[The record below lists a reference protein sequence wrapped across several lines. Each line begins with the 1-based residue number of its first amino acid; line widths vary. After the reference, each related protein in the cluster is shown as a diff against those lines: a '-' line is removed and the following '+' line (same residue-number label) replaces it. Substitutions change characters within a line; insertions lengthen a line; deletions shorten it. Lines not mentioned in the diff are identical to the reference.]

1 MGLSIRPDFFVCRT
15 PLQKYCMLTEKIVPS
30 TRKRARTGRE
40 GRKVQSNNASRHS
53 AAPSHGSPPTNRVQC
68 MYLAAL
74 QVLYSTGSLTE
85 MLDAL
90 DSRHPPTRAMATA
103 CMDIVL
109 EFDR

>member
-1 MGLSIRPDFFVCRT
+1 MKKYVKNVSSIYEARGNDGERNRKTAQQQRQWALSR
-15 PLQKYCMLTEKIVPS
+15 
-30 TRKRARTGRE
+30 
-40 GRKVQSNNASRHS
+40 
-53 AAPSHGSPPTNRVQC
+53 
-68 MYLAAL
+68 YLARYSSNRPRKMCLAAF

>member
-1 MGLSIRPDFFVCRT
+1 MMTLAFLEPDCAARSWCALLFVPQR
-15 PLQKYCMLTEKIVPS
+15 S
-30 TRKRARTGRE
+30 DASNRAPT
-40 GRKVQSNNASRHS
+40 K
-53 AAPSHGSPPTNRVQC
+53 SPPP
-68 MYLAAL
+68 L
-74 QVLYSTGSLTE
+74 QVLYSTGALTE

>member
-1 MGLSIRPDFFVCRT
+1 MNNSCEKCV
-15 PLQKYCMLTEKIVPS
+15 YCV
-30 TRKRARTGRE
+30 R
-40 GRKVQSNNASRHS
+40 
-53 AAPSHGSPPTNRVQC
+53 
-68 MYLAAL
+68 
-74 QVLYSTGSLTE
+74 QVLYSTGALTE

>member
-1 MGLSIRPDFFVCRT
+1 MKLIGRC
-15 PLQKYCMLTEKIVPS
+15 PLNEQ
-30 TRKRARTGRE
+30 RAT
-40 GRKVQSNNASRHS
+40 
-53 AAPSHGSPPTNRVQC
+53 
-68 MYLAAL
+68 YLATF
-74 QVLYSTGSLTE
+74 QVLYSTGALTE